1 MSGDIFDDQTAE
13 EKVVMC
19 ATCIQWVE
27 VSDAVIYPIKDSYPQ
42 QRIIQ
47 RMPTVLRLR
56 NPSLEYRFYNAVSVI
71 LDTFSRLQ
79 AAIIIHISFS
89 LKNVAHAAKGDLSQM
104 LCNHNHLYLKEK
116 KPFSKTLNE
125 MNLQV
130 KFLK

>member
-1 MSGDIFDDQTAE
+1 
-13 EKVVMC
+13 
-19 ATCIQWVE
+19 
-27 VSDAVIYPIKDSYPQ
+27 
-42 QRIIQ
+42 
-47 RMPTVLRLR
+47 MPTVLRLR
-56 NPSLEYRFYNAVSVI
+56 NPLEYRFYNAASII

-104 LCNHNHLYLKEK
+104 FCNHNHLDLKET
-116 KPFSKTLNE
+116 KPFSKTLNQ